1 VGEDSRLVN
10 RGIPWGQGPKLGSS
24 DNRPS
29 ERGLH
34 SNHFL
39 KRLILVS
46 GVGRCWPGFSIACDG
61 GGSRLL
67 STNEPIGLN
76 KILEK

>member
-1 VGEDSRLVN
+1 MGEDSRLVN

-46 GVGRCWPGFSIACDG
+46 GVGRCWPGFKLGPERADFDAGKWRKKAI
-61 GGSRLL
+61 
-67 STNEPIGLN
+67 
-76 KILEK
+76 